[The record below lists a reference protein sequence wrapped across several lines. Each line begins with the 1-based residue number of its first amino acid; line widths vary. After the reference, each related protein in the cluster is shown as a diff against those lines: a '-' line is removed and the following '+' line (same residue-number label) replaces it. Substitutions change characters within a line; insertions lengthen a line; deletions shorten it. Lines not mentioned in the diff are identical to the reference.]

1 MEKKL
6 NSLVQD
12 LKQNEPNVT
21 CTSATVTRS
30 NKVSE
35 SASDKLYYSKVME
48 GTEEL
53 TGVKFT
59 RKIFENLHAV
69 NLHGFYMKLI
79 YDYLFVKNADSPVI
93 AGKRYERFCNDTE
106 NGTKLIEKDGNKKP
120 FALVSDTLC
129 SQMIAAWSDFDTE
142 TRQEMKKEKEQRIKE
157 IEERR
162 EKERRI
168 KDIREKVDMYTATK
182 MNKEQIYTV
191 LSSFGY
197 TYKEINEALQK

>member
-1 MEKKL
+1 MKNDL

-12 LKQNEPNVT
+12 LKQNEANVT
-21 CTSATVTRS
+21 CTSATVTSS

-35 SASDKLYYSKVME
+35 SANDKLYYSKVME

-59 RKIFENLHAV
+59 RKIFENLHAI

-120 FALVSDTLC
+120 FALVSDALC

-142 TRQEMKKEKEQRIKE
+142 TRHERKKEK
-157 IEERR
+157 EERR

-197 TYKEINEALQK
+197 TYKEIN

>member
-21 CTSATVTRS
+21 CTSATVTSS

-35 SASDKLYYSKVME
+35 SANDKLYYSKVME

-69 NLHGFYMKLI
+69 NLHDFYMKLI

-120 FALVSDTLC
+120 FALVSDALC

>member
-1 MEKKL
+1 MKNDL

-12 LKQNEPNVT
+12 LKQNEANVT
-21 CTSATVTRS
+21 CTSATVTKS
-30 NKVSE
+30 HTTKE

-59 RKIFENLHAV
+59 RKIFENLHAI
-69 NLHGFYMKLI
+69 NLHGFYMNLI

-120 FALVSDTLC
+120 FALVSDALC

>member
-1 MEKKL
+1 MAKNL
-6 NSLVQD
+6 DSLVQD

-21 CTSATVTRS
+21 CASATVTS
-30 NKVSE
+30 SDKVSE
-35 SASDKLYYSKVME
+35 SANDKLYYSKVME

-120 FALVSDTLC
+120 FAIVSDALC

-168 KDIREKVDMYTATK
+168 KDLREKVDMYTAAK

>member
-21 CTSATVTRS
+21 CTSATVTSS

-35 SASDKLYYSKVME
+35 SANDKLYYSKVME

-69 NLHGFYMKLI
+69 NLHDFYMKLI

-129 SQMIAAWSDFDTE
+129 SQMVASWSDFDTE

>member
-6 NSLVQD
+6 NSLIQD

-21 CTSATVTRS
+21 CTSATVTKS
-30 NKVSE
+30 HTTIE

-53 TGVKFT
+53 TGVKFS
-59 RKIFENLHAV
+59 RKIFENLHAI
-69 NLHGFYMKLI
+69 NRHSFYMKLI

-93 AGKRYERFCNDTE
+93 AGKRYDRFCNDTE

>member
-1 MEKKL
+1 MEKNL

-12 LKQNEPNVT
+12 LKQNEANVT
-21 CTSATVTRS
+21 CTSATVTSS

-35 SASDKLYYSKVME
+35 SANDKLYYSKVME

-69 NLHGFYMKLI
+69 NLHSFYMKLI

-106 NGTKLIEKDGNKKP
+106 NGTKLIGKDGNKKP

-168 KDIREKVDMYTATK
+168 KDLREKVDMYTAAK

-191 LSSFGY
+191 LASFGY